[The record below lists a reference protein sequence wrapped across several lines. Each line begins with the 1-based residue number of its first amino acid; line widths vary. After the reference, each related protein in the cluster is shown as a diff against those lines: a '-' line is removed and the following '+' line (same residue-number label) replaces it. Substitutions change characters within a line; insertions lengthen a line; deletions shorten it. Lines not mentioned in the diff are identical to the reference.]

1 MTVRRFL
8 KKCEDF
14 SICAETGDAGDYFV
28 EGFPDNYTIFHILLK
43 GKIKL
48 AEPFSDEF
56 IMLNDTLTDTKH
68 YLYRDRLYHAL
79 EDCFIVGFN
88 PLNPKTDWDAQLITE
103 SFVGN
108 DRSYLICFDGNPT
121 VNGKQMQRWDYTQL
135 SDKEYSVDN
144 DGILVMFTRK

>member
-8 KKCEDF
+8 KKCENF
-14 SICAETGDAGDYFV
+14 SICAETADAGDYFV

-43 GKIKL
+43 GKGKL

-56 IMLNDTLTDTKH
+56 IILDDTLIDTKH
-68 YLYRDRLYHAL
+68 YLYKDRLYQAL

-88 PLNPKTDWDAQLITE
+88 PLNPETDWDAQLITE
-103 SFVGN
+103 SFVG
-108 DRSYLICFDGNPT
+108 DDMSYLICFDGHPT
-121 VNGKQMQRWDYTQL
+121 VNGKQMQRWDYAQL